1 VEADLLVFW
10 VKDNGLGI
18 EVEQLPLLFEP
29 FVQAQG
35 LARSGGTG
43 LGLALVKRL
52 AQLHGGQVS
61 AESQPGQGSCFRVEL
76 PRVEPQA
83 TD

>member
-1 VEADLLVFW
+1 VR
-10 VKDNGLGI
+10 DNGLGI
-18 EVEQLPLLFEP
+18 EAELLPMLFDP
-29 FVQAQG
+29 FVQAPG

-52 AQLHGGQVS
+52 AQLHSGTAS

-76 PRVEPQA
+76 PMVEPQS